1 MRILYINDAIAIWGG
16 LERIIVEKLNEL
28 SVRYG
33 YEMYL
38 VTANQGNHP
47 IPFPLNPRV
56 VFHDLDIQ
64 FHRQYDYHGIK
75 RLWMR
80 ATLKRL
86 FHKRLRKQIGLIE
99 PDIIVCVRID
109 YLAEVAKL
117 KGKIPLFFESH
128 SSRYDYDLSKK
139 PFYKHLAVRR
149 WHQSVASASKVITL
163 TQGDANAW
171 KEINNQVCVI
181 PNIVHLND
189 SGRYSDCNSKSV
201 IFVGRF
207 SKQKDVRSLLAIWDI
222 VHKHHPDWLLNIF
235 GGYGDEQERLLPEI
249 ECNNN
254 GIIVHEPASEIFH
267 RYIEN
272 SILLLTSLYEP
283 FGLVLPEA
291 MSCGLPVVAFDCPFG
306 PADIITNE
314 IDGFLIKDRNIQDFA
329 DKVCLLIDNP
339 EMRVKMGQAGVIS
352 SQRYAAANIMPLW
365 KELFDTYKR

>member
-64 FHRQYDYHGIK
+64 FHRQYYYHGFM
-75 RLWMR
+75 RLWMMFK
-80 ATLKRL
+80 LKRM
-86 FHKRLRKQIGLIE
+86 FRKRLREQIRVIK
-99 PDIIVCVRID
+99 PDVIVCVRTN
-109 YLAEVAKL
+109 YLEEVAKW
-117 KGKIPLFFESH
+117 KGEIPLIYESH
-128 SSRYDYDLSKK
+128 SSRYDYDLSKM
-139 PFYKHLAVRR
+139 PFYKRMVVQK
-149 WHQSVASASKVITL
+149 WHKSVSVANKVVTL
-163 TQGDANAW
+163 TQGDAEAW
-171 KEINNQVCVI
+171 MDINRHVCVI
-181 PNIVHLND
+181 PNVVHLND
-189 SGRYSDCNSKSV
+189 SGRYSDCRSKSV

-207 SKQKDVRSLLAIWDI
+207 SEQKDVRCLLAVWDI
-222 VHKHHPDWLLNIF
+222 VHKRHPDWILNLF
-235 GGYGDEQERLLPEI
+235 GGYGEEQEKLLPEI
-249 ECNNN
+249 ERSNC
-254 GIIVHEPASEIFH
+254 GIVLHEPTSDIFNQ
-267 RYIEN
+267 YLDN

-291 MSCGLPVVAFDCPFG
+291 MSCGLPVIAFDCPFG

-314 IDGFLIKDRNIQDFA
+314 IDGFLIRDRNIQDFA

>member
-80 ATLKRL
+80 ANLKRL

>member
-16 LERIIVEKLNEL
+16 LERILVEKLNEL
-28 SVRYG
+28 SARYD
-33 YEMYL
+33 YEMFL
-38 VTANQGNHP
+38 VTANQGKHP
-47 IPFPLNPRV
+47 IPFPLSSRV

-80 ATLKRL
+80 AKLKRL

-99 PDIIVCVRID
+99 PDIIVCVRIN

-117 KGKIPLFFESH
+117 KGKAHLFFESH
-128 SSRYDYDLSKK
+128 SLRYEYDMSKK
-139 PFYKHLAVRR
+139 PFYKRLVVHR
-149 WHQSVASASKVITL
+149 WHQSVAAASKVITL
-163 TQGDANAW
+163 TQGDAEAW

-189 SGRYSDCNSKSV
+189 SGRYSDCSSKSV

-207 SKQKDVRSLLAIWDI
+207 SEQKDVSSLLAIWDI
-222 VHKHHPDWLLNIF
+222 VHKHHPDWILNIF
-235 GGYGDEQERLLPEI
+235 GGYGEEQERLLPI
-249 ECNNN
+249 IDRCNN
-254 GIIVHEPASEIFH
+254 GIIVHEPTSEIFH
-267 RYIEN
+267 RYLEN

-306 PADIITNE
+306 PANIITNA
-314 IDGFLIKDRNIQDFA
+314 IDGFLIKDRYIQDFA

-339 EMRVKMGQAGVIS
+339 EMRVKMGQAGIVS
-352 SQRYAAANIMPLW
+352 SQRYAAAKIMPQW
-365 KELFDTYKR
+365 KELFDSYK